1 MAEIKGKTITGYLI
15 VITLPVFLVYL
26 KRSQL
31 GSNLKFQKRRRMVLF
46 QSKLAVT
53 VDVPTFTPYRS
64 KFREKESKWEGRKK
78 ENKEG

>member
-1 MAEIKGKTITGYLI
+1 
-15 VITLPVFLVYL
+15 
-26 KRSQL
+26 
-31 GSNLKFQKRRRMVLF
+31 MVLF
-46 QSKLAVT
+46 QSKLAVI